1 MKEQHTHG
9 RHPLGRELGP
19 VLDAVFG
26 AAFGGGESHSPDEG
40 RGPRGRGGRGDHG
53 GHGGRGG
60 RDGESRRGFGPRGGF
75 PGGPRGRRGGPELP
89 DATDAA
95 GWFAG
100 RLPDGWFAGAPE
112 VTVDRDE
119 ILVVGELP
127 PLEQQTDSTEE
138 KADRAATAAAES
150 GRTSRFREQTREERI
165 EIARQAEHRYGR
177 QVSWG
182 ARIGDTEELF
192 TTLSAPVMTRLRQEE
207 RQVLDTL
214 VAAGVARSR
223 SDALAWAVR
232 LVGQHADD
240 WLSSLREAMEEVDR
254 LRTDGPGLDDQSDDA
269 DQTN

>member
-1 MKEQHTHG
+1 M
-9 RHPLGRELGP
+9 
-19 VLDAVFG
+19 
-26 AAFGGGESHSPDEG
+26 
-40 RGPRGRGGRGDHG
+40 
-53 GHGGRGG
+53 
-60 RDGESRRGFGPRGGF
+60 RGGF

-100 RLPDGWFAGAPE
+100 RLPDGWFAAAPE

-119 ILVVGELP
+119 ILVIGELP
-127 PLEQQTDSTEE
+127 ALEQKADSTQD
-138 KADRAATAAAES
+138 KADQATTAAAES
-150 GRTSRFREQTREERI
+150 GRISRFREQTREERI
-165 EIARQAEHRYGR
+165 EIARQAQHRYGR

-254 LRTDGPGLDDQSDDA
+254 LRVDGPGLDDPTEQAHQA
-269 DQTN
+269 D